1 MFSARIGG
9 LLKQARQELAL
20 SRDEL
25 ARRGRVSTRLIAE
38 LERGERPNVSLET
51 TLHLL
56 SVVGVTVVA
65 HTPNGETAE
74 MRSPAADA
82 IARAA
87 RAAVRRATWK
97 GRHVH
102 LHDEDNEPPPPR
114 SSSKRLAS
122 VSLVSKQAH
131 LVATSGRGRKPATGR
146 AKDADDLRRLNAR
159 GTRKKRK
166 KR

>member
-9 LLKQARQELAL
+9 LLKQARQQLAL

-25 ARRGRVSTRLIAE
+25 ARRGRVSMRLIAE

-56 SVVGVTVVA
+56 SVVGVTVVVQ
-65 HTPNGETAE
+65 TPNGETAE

-82 IARAA
+82 TARAA
-87 RAAVRRATWK
+87 RAAVRRKTWK

-102 LHDEDNEPPPPR
+102 LHDEENEPPPPR
-114 SSSKRLAS
+114 
-122 VSLVSKQAH
+122 
-131 LVATSGRGRKPATGR
+131 SGRGRKPATGR

-159 GTRKKRK
+159 GTRTKRK

>member
-38 LERGERPNVSLET
+38 LERGQRPNVSLET

-65 HTPNGETAE
+65 QTPNGETAE

-87 RAAVRRATWK
+87 RAAEDIDFLYRRTQ
-97 GRHVH
+97 
-102 LHDEDNEPPPPR
+102 
-114 SSSKRLAS
+114 AS
-122 VSLVSKQAH
+122 VRKLCAAMKAFGAAANISCQGSANATTVSPLPHSSLPP
-131 LVATSGRGRKPATGR
+131 TEMTTNCFPSGRR
-146 AKDADDLRRLNAR
+146 
-159 GTRKKRK
+159 
-166 KR
+166 